1 MTSALLCHQGLIRP
15 IMGFPVNGITHFALL
30 CLWLLDPT
38 QSCRDS
44 SCITDSFFLVTKRYA
59 LWEVP
64 ACSTI
69 RLPVD
74 SQSISS
80 FGWPRKDSVIICVQ
94 VFWGTYALIS
104 LGSVFRS
111 RKLGQ
116 KNANILSQDFMVCV
130 MTWTLQMSFF
140 IA

>member
-1 MTSALLCHQGLIRP
+1 MESRTLLSFVSGFSTPLSLAVIPHVSLIP
-15 IMGFPVNGITHFALL
+15 SSLLLSDTH
-30 CLWLLDPT
+30 
-38 QSCRDS
+38 CRG
-44 SCITDSFFLVTKRYA
+44 VR
-59 LWEVP
+59 

-104 LGSVFRS
+104 LGSMFRS

-116 KNANILSQDFMVCV
+116 KNANILRQDFMVCV

>member
-1 MTSALLCHQGLIRP
+1 
-15 IMGFPVNGITHFALL
+15 MGFPVNGITHFALL

-59 LWEVP
+59 LWGVR

-104 LGSVFRS
+104 LGSNVCRECLS
-111 RKLGQ
+111 SVHSEAKNNVDGQ
-116 KNANILSQDFMVCV
+116 IMQS
-130 MTWTLQMSFF
+130 
-140 IA
+140 